1 MTYKFRIGLRPQ
13 WTLGGDDEATPVPL
27 QDMLALL
34 AAIDAT
40 GNIAGACRACGLSY
54 RHGWGVLRR
63 FESIFGTQLLITNR
77 RQGTQLS
84 PFAQRLL
91 WANRRIE
98 ARLMPTLDSM
108 ASELQEE
115 LERLLP
121 ESGPHLRLHASH
133 GFAVESLMQHMSGRT
148 PGLELRYRT
157 AIEAL
162 ASLERHECDL
172 AGFQVPLGDFESPIM
187 ERYAQWLHADD
198 YMLIHLAVRNTGL
211 FVTAGNPKQVR
222 GMADL
227 ARKDVRFV
235 NRQIGS
241 STRYLV
247 GLMLQRAGVSIGEV
261 QGYET
266 NEFTHMAIAA
276 HIASGMADT
285 GVGVETAACRF
296 GLDFIPLVRER
307 YFFAIRKAALD
318 TPAMRDLLSIMR
330 SPDYVGYVGQLVG
343 YDACDTGRLQT
354 LEEAFPRERTPR
366 SAGI

>member
-1 MTYKFRIGLRPQ
+1 MTYKFRVGLRPQ
-13 WTLGGDDEATPVPL
+13 WVLEGNAEQAPHAL

-34 AAIDAT
+34 SAIDAT
-40 GNIAGACRACGLSY
+40 GNIAGACRACHLSY
-54 RHGWGVLRR
+54 RHAWGVLRR
-63 FESIFGTQLLITNR
+63 FEDLFGTPLLITNR
-77 RQGTQLS
+77 RQGTKLS

-98 ARLMPTLDSM
+98 ARLMPTMESL

-115 LERLLP
+115 LERLFP
-121 ESGPHLRLHASH
+121 EAVPNLRLHASH
-133 GFAVESLMQHMSGRT
+133 GFAVEALLQHMSGRE

-162 ASLERHECDL
+162 AALQRRECDL
-172 AGFQVPLGDFESPIM
+172 AGFQVPTGAFEAPILA
-187 ERYAQWLHADD
+187 RYAQWLPPDE
-198 YMLIHLAVRNTGL
+198 YLLIHLAVRDTGL
-211 FVTAGNPKQVR
+211 FVMPGNPKSIH
-222 GMADL
+222 GMTDL
-227 ARKDVRFV
+227 ARPDVRFV

-247 GLMLQRAGVSIGEV
+247 GLMLEQAGVSTSDV

-285 GVGVETAACRF
+285 GVGVETAAARF

-307 YFFAIRKAALD
+307 YFFGIHRASLD
-318 TPAMRDLLSIMR
+318 TPAMQALLDIMR
-330 SPDYVGYVGQLVG
+330 SDEYLSYVSQLVG
-343 YDACDTGRLQT
+343 YDTTDTGKLQT
-354 LEEAFPRERTPR
+354 VQEAF
-366 SAGI
+366 G

>member
-1 MTYKFRIGLRPQ
+1 MTYKQFQIGVRPDWLISDETTHDVSLR
-13 WTLGGDDEATPVPL
+13 EV
-27 QDMLALL
+27 LALL

-40 GNIAGACRACGLSY
+40 GNIAGAGRECGLSY
-54 RHGWGVLRR
+54 RHAWGILRK
-63 FESIFGTQLLITNR
+63 FEAHFGVPLMITRR

-84 PFAQRLL
+84 PFAQRLV

-98 ARLMPTLDSM
+98 ARLMPMLESM

-115 LERLLP
+115 LERLLSQNA
-121 ESGPHLRLHASH
+121 EHVRLHASH
-133 GFAVESLMQHMSGRT
+133 GFAVEALLRHMQGRT

-172 AGFQVPLGDFESPIM
+172 AGFQVPLGDFQAPILRRYSP
-187 ERYAQWLHADD
+187 WLDAGA
-198 YMLIHLAVRNTGL
+198 YRLIHLAVRSTGL
-211 FVTAGNPKQVR
+211 FVEAGNPKAIQ

-227 ARKDVRFV
+227 ARTDVRFV

-247 GLMLQRAGVSIGEV
+247 GLMLERLGISIAQV

-266 NEFTHMAIAA
+266 SEFTHMAIAA

-285 GVGVETAACRF
+285 GIGVETAARRF
-296 GLDFIPLVRER
+296 GLDFIPMVQER
-307 YFFAIRKAALD
+307 YFFAVHCDTLE
-318 TPAMRDLLSIMR
+318 TPAVQSLLQIMR
-330 SPDYVGYVGQLVG
+330 SDNYRDEVRQQVG
-343 YDACDTGRLQT
+343 YDATETGMIQT
-354 LEEAFPRERTPR
+354 LQEAF
-366 SAGI
+366 G